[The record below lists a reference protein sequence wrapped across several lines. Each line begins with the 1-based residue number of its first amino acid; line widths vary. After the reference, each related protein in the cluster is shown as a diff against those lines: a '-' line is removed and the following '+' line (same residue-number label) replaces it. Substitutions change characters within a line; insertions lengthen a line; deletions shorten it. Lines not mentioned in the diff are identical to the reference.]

1 MSLRIGLTGGVAS
14 GKSLAADILAGLGA
28 KVLDADHFARDL
40 VAPGHANLKAI
51 ARHFGP
57 DILDANG
64 HLDRPRLRQQIF
76 TDPAAKRWLEG
87 LLHPQIRQRFLSES
101 DAIALQEPDAVILW
115 VLPLLVES
123 GYPPLLDGVLL
134 IDCPVWLQQ
143 RRLAARGWSAAVR
156 DAVIA
161 QQVHPEER
169 RRVAQWIIP
178 NLQSPQALHVRLVD
192 WWQHFHP

>member
-1 MSLRIGLTGGVAS
+1 MSQRIGLTGGIAS
-14 GKSLAADILAGLGA
+14 GKSLATEILAEQGA
-28 KVLDADHFARDL
+28 KVLDADHFARAL
-40 VAPGHANLKAI
+40 VAPGHPNLNEI

-57 DILDANG
+57 NILDAAG
-64 HLDRPRLRQQIF
+64 SLDRPRLRQRIF
-76 TDPAAKRWLEG
+76 SDPAAKRWLEE
-87 LLHPQIRQRFLSES
+87 LLHPQIRQRFLTDSA
-101 DAIALQEPDAVILW
+101 AIAAQEPTAVIVW

-134 IDCPVWLQQ
+134 IDCPAWIQHQ
-143 RRLAARGWSAAVR
+143 RLTARGWSAAVS

-178 NLQSPQALHVRLVD
+178 NLQDPQTLRTRLLE
-192 WWQHFHP
+192 WWQHIQP

>member
-1 MSLRIGLTGGVAS
+1 MSQRIGLTGGVAS
-14 GKSLAADILAGLGA
+14 GKSLAAEILAGLGA

-40 VAPGHANLKAI
+40 VAPGHANLTAI

-57 DILDANG
+57 DMLDAG
-64 HLDRPRLRQQIF
+64 GALDRPRLRQRIF
-76 TDPAAKRWLEG
+76 ADPAAKRWLEE
-87 LLHPQIRQRFLSES
+87 LLHPQIRQRFLAES
-101 DAIALQEPDAVILW
+101 AALTAQEPDAVLLW

-134 IDCPVWLQQ
+134 IDCPAWLQQ
-143 RRLAARGWSAAVR
+143 QRLAERGWPAAIGAAVL
-156 DAVIA
+156 A

-169 RRVAQWIIP
+169 RRVARWIIP
-178 NLQSPQALHVRLVD
+178 NLQSPQALRVRLED